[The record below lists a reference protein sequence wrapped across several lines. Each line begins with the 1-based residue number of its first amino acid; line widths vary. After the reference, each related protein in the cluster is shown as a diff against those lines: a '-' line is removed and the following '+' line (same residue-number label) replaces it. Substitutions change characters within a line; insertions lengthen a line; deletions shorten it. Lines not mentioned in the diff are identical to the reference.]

1 MLKYTVQ
8 SDKTRFIVAT
18 ESGVIH
24 EMRKRSPRKEFI
36 PAPPEDGTCACNECN
51 FMRLNTLEKLYNTL
65 KYEWPEVNV
74 DEAIAQEAIKPIQKM
89 LEISAKLG
97 L

>member
-1 MLKYTVQ
+1 MQ
-8 SDKTRFIVAT
+8 SDNKNFIVAT
-18 ESGVIH
+18 ESGILY
-24 EMRKRSPRKEFI
+24 EMKKKCPGKNFI
-36 PAPPEDGTCACNECN
+36 PAPPEDSTCACNECN

-65 KYEWPEVNV
+65 KFEWPEVQM
-74 DEAIAQEAIKPIQKM
+74 DQEIAEKAIKPIEKM

>member
-1 MLKYTVQ
+1 MTK
-8 SDKTRFIVAT
+8 KCPN
-18 ESGVIH
+18 
-24 EMRKRSPRKEFI
+24 KKFI

-51 FMRLNTLEKLYNTL
+51 FMRLNTLEKLYNCL
-65 KYEWPEVNV
+65 KYELPEVNV
-74 DEAIAQEAIKPIQKM
+74 DKNIADKAIKPIQRM